1 MDNKIKP
8 KMETFEAALAE
19 YSKKQKVELTR
30 CERCNQF
37 IEIKKLGESALSV
50 KCECGLYND
59 TLRGL

>member
-1 MDNKIKP
+1 MENAIRP

-19 YSKKQKVELTR
+19 YSKKQKVEYTR
-30 CERCNQF
+30 CERCSEL
-37 IEIKKLGESALSV
+37 IEIKQLGMSALSV